1 VYDDVRK
8 ETFRHLVRR
17 PNILAFNRQVI
28 LQSYTECAG
37 SQADE
42 MESLLERTFQ
52 LLLESAAD
60 PHRFDRAMS
69 FIHFE
74 IFRKEDPDFWFNR
87 LYKHY
92 KRYLKPRYRFDKL
105 RAWLAGTRLLDFGC
119 GDGLLSR
126 LIQDNGYQVSMCDV
140 LDYRD
145 QQALALPFRRMADS
159 RSIPFPDHSFDT
171 ALLMA
176 VLHHVETNDLLPL
189 LTDLRRVTR
198 RLIVEEDTFDLP
210 PDLDGL
216 PEALS
221 RDDHLRDF
229 IGLSVEDQL
238 RSLMFIDTFG
248 NVIAQG
254 LAQMDIP
261 YNFKPLGEWLALFQA
276 QGWQVVQTLPMG
288 FQANQFN
295 RSCHVWFVLD

>member
-1 VYDDVRK
+1 VFDDVRK
-8 ETFRHLVRR
+8 EAFRDLVQR

-28 LQSYTECAG
+28 LQSYLECAG

-42 MESLLERTFQ
+42 MQSLLESTFQ

-92 KRYLKPRYRFDKL
+92 KRFLKPRYRFDKL
-105 RAWLAGTRLLDFGC
+105 HAWLAGTRLLDFGC

-145 QQALALPFRRMADS
+145 EQALGLPFRRMTDS
-159 RSIPFPDHSFDT
+159 WSIPFPDQSFDT

-189 LTDLRRVTR
+189 LTDLRRVTH

-238 RSLMFIDTFG
+238 RNLMFIDTFA

-261 YNFKPLGEWLALFQA
+261 YNFKPVGEWLALFRA